1 MTEFD
6 CKGSLGNI
14 QGDDISYATVHFN
27 VCKLYLNKLNRKSL
41 HCMEVL
47 LNASPGA

>member
-27 VCKLYLNKLNRKSL
+27 GCKLYLSKLNRKSL
-41 HCMEVL
+41 GSVEVL
-47 LNASPGA
+47 LNAVLGA